1 MGTIIE
7 DGFLINLN
15 SASGTSL
22 NGTYNSNV
30 VFNTNG
36 ILKDDPNICYST
48 NSLLNAQ
55 IPVSMYEVNYANNV
69 LYYNISSTNYSIT
82 IPVGN
87 YNANTLI
94 TQLET
99 QFLANSHTFT
109 ITLNSLTAIL
119 TFANYNI

>member
-15 SASGTSL
+15 SASATSL

-48 NSLLNAQ
+48 ISLLNAQ
-55 IPVSMYEVNYANNV
+55 IPVSFYAVNYANNV
-69 LYYNISSTNYSIT
+69 LYYNIIYHQQI
-82 IPVGN
+82 I
-87 YNANTLI
+87 
-94 TQLET
+94 Q
-99 QFLANSHTFT
+99 
-109 ITLNSLTAIL
+109 
-119 TFANYNI
+119 